1 MSKKILMLLFLAA
14 MPSMPVFALTSD
26 APLTKLEVVIL
37 PKEEIVKLSD
47 EQLTDTYIDVV
58 VEIDAS
64 RSFHTT
70 SGYTPKQYGEYKNLL
85 KYKFLLLMEIHNRN
99 IDIPQLE
106 R

>member
-1 MSKKILMLLFLAA
+1 MLKKMSAVLMLLMFLSAI
-14 MPSMPVFALTSD
+14 PVFALTPD
-26 APLTKLEVVIL
+26 VTIL

-47 EQLTDTYIDVV
+47 EKLTDAYMDVV

-64 RSFHTT
+64 RTFHTT
-70 SGYTPKQYGEYKNLL
+70 SGFTPKQYQEYKGLL